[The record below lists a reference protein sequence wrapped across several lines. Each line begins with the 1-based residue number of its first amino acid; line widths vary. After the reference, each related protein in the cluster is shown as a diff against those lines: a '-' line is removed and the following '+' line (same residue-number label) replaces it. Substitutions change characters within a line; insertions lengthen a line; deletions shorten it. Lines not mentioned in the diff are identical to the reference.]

1 MPTFVMITRCER
13 PQPQAVDPER
23 AARQMNQVLQEHA
36 PDVHVRA
43 CYPLEGACSIDLVDA
58 PSEKSLQHATEVL
71 RSEGK
76 MRTELLKSDRLQ
88 RYARY
93 LSGERMKH

>member
-13 PQPQAVDPER
+13 PQPQGADPER
-23 AARQMNQVLQEHA
+23 VAWQMNRVLEEHA

-43 CYPLEGACSIDLVDA
+43 CYPLENACSIDLVDA
-58 PSEKSLQHATEVL
+58 PSEKSLQRATEVL
-71 RSEGK
+71 RTEGQ

-93 LSGERMKH
+93 LSGEKMKH